1 MMISIRTL
9 RSLALAG
16 AAMLASATAATAAAQ
31 QPASAHPVL
40 EMRPCELPGGRMA
53 RCGTYWPLENREQA
67 GGRRIPIDVVV
78 IPARSAA
85 PRPDPIFF
93 AYGGPGQT
101 ATQGAGDW
109 VGSEMNEAR
118 DIVLV
123 DQRGTSAAHA
133 LDCPLS
139 GSAENPQGYLE
150 PIFNAGLF
158 RRCRAELE
166 TKADLTRYTT
176 ADFVDDLDEVRRA
189 LGYGQIN
196 IQGGSYGSRVVLFYL
211 RQYPRNARTAFMT
224 GIDPA
229 ATMRSPLYHAQD
241 SQAAL
246 DSVFALCARDAG
258 CARTFPD
265 LPREFAETMD
275 RLRGRPASVTVP
287 HPSTGA
293 PLQLTLD
300 ANAFAEGVRVMMYNW
315 DRSRR
320 LPLLLHRAHGGDYA
334 PFAGAAL
341 ANNAALRNMVRIGLG
356 VSALCYEDMPR
367 ITEADIVA
375 ETRGTF
381 LGDLRVRTQRAA
393 CAEWP
398 RRAVP
403 TRAAEPVV
411 SDVPALL
418 ISGAYDPA
426 TAPRW
431 GHVAA
436 RTLSNSLHVVIPE
449 AHTAGSPCVDRIRNA
464 FLERA
469 SVQGLDTSCVA
480 EMRLAPFILS
490 DEENRAGAEP

>member
-1 MMISIRTL
+1 MTTIHTIRRIIVLTAV
-9 RSLALAG
+9 ALAST
-16 AAMLASATAATAAAQ
+16 SADAQ
-31 QPASAHPVL
+31 QRPSAPGEPTL
-40 EMRPCELPGGRMA
+40 EMRPCELPGGAGTA
-53 RCGTYWPLENREQA
+53 RCGTYWALENREQPD
-67 GGRRIPIDVVV
+67 GRRIPLDVVV
-78 IPARSAA
+78 IPARNGR
-85 PRPDPIFF
+85 PRPDPVFF

-101 ATQGAGDW
+101 ATLGAADW
-109 VGSEMNEAR
+109 VGGEMNQER

-123 DQRGTSAAHA
+123 DQRGTSRGHA
-133 LDCPLS
+133 LDCRLS
-139 GSAENPQGYLE
+139 GSPENLQGYLE
-150 PIFNAGLF
+150 PIFSAELF

-166 TKADLTRYTT
+166 RKADLTRYTT
-176 ADFVDDLDEVRRA
+176 ADYVDDLDEVRRA

-196 IQGGSYGSRVVLFYL
+196 IQGGSYGSRVVLYYL
-211 RQYPRNARTAFMT
+211 RQYPQNARTAFMT
-224 GIDPA
+224 GVDPS
-229 ATMRSPLYHAQD
+229 ATMRSPLYHARD

-246 DSVFALCARDAG
+246 DSIFNLCARDRG
-258 CARTFPD
+258 CARAFPN
-265 LPREFAETMD
+265 LRREFGETME
-275 RLRGRPASVTVP
+275 RLRSRPVSVTIP
-287 HPSTGA
+287 HPETGA
-293 PLQLTLD
+293 PLPLTLD

-334 PFAGAAL
+334 PFAEAAL
-341 ANNAALRNMVRIGLG
+341 RSNAALREMVRIGLG

-367 ITEADIVA
+367 ITEEDIMR

-398 RRAVP
+398 RRAVS

-431 GHVAA
+431 GEVAA
-436 RTLSNSLHVVIPE
+436 RTLSNSLHVVIPA
-449 AHTAGSPCVDRIRNA
+449 AHTAGSECVDRIRMD
-464 FLERA
+464 FLERGT
-469 SVQGLDTSCVA
+469 VRGLDTSCVA

-490 DEENRAGAEP
+490 EGGEDRRD